1 MLSRR
6 ANWNYRYLQVAGQQG
21 DKYHLQKILIKVK
34 YFGTNMDLMQQW
46 IRNSEDT
53 NQVAFVPNYTSYD
66 FVPRVQTIGLKD
78 LVVLAYG
85 LPHSHLLRVPWII
98 GNCCESE
105 MHFVSCFLR
114 GSLRISFSLFTFL
127 STAFFIVFLRWY
139 SPFLL
144 SFV

>member
-6 ANWNYRYLQVAGQQG
+6 TNWNYRYLQVVRQQE

-53 NQVAFVPNYTSYD
+53 NQVTFVPDYTSYD
-66 FVPRVQTIGLKD
+66 FLPKGQTIGLKD

-85 LPHSHLLRVPWII
+85 LPHSHLLRVP
-98 GNCCESE
+98 
-105 MHFVSCFLR
+105 
-114 GSLRISFSLFTFL
+114 
-127 STAFFIVFLRWY
+127 
-139 SPFLL
+139 
-144 SFV
+144 

>member
-1 MLSRR
+1 MLSRI
-6 ANWNYRYLQVAGQQG
+6 ATWNYRYLQVAGQQG

-66 FVPRVQTIGLKD
+66 FVPKGQTIGLKD

-85 LPHSHLLRVPWII
+85 LPHSHLLRVP
-98 GNCCESE
+98 
-105 MHFVSCFLR
+105 
-114 GSLRISFSLFTFL
+114 
-127 STAFFIVFLRWY
+127 
-139 SPFLL
+139 
-144 SFV
+144 